1 MTGFGFAAM
10 GGGTLAA
17 ELAGLEPAGVLFS
30 EDAAGFFQ
38 GAADP
43 FPPPIPGN
51 TAIGL
56 AEASAATEEG
66 VTLGTFDA
74 GRGLAG
80 GGGGGGA
87 AAAGTGSR

>member
-17 ELAGLEPAGVLFS
+17 ELAGLDDEGVLLS
-30 EDAAGFFQ
+30 EAAGFFQ
-38 GAADP
+38 GVADP
-43 FPPPIPGN
+43 LPPPIPGT

-56 AEASAATEEG
+56 AEESAATELG
-66 VTLGTFDA
+66 VILGTLDA